1 VALVGEPRPVIRVA
15 RTVAIARAG
24 DVRILS
30 GSRKVGR
37 RRVGAERNGQA
48 GAGIFWALI
57 HHVERRWDRHRLIA
71 KARAAA
77 ATPTAATATAA
88 TETSTATTAAAETST
103 AATAAAET
111 PTAATATNEAAAT
124 ATAAAETS
132 TAAAADCDRRW
143 RHRDGFDQRLN
154 DDWLNFNDRLDDA
167 HKSLARHSR
176 RTERRRP
183 RRKWQQAQQRKPPE

>member
-1 VALVGEPRPVIRVA
+1 
-15 RTVAIARAG
+15 
-24 DVRILS
+24 
-30 GSRKVGR
+30 
-37 RRVGAERNGQA
+37 
-48 GAGIFWALI
+48 
-57 HHVERRWDRHRLIA
+57 LIA

-88 TETSTATTAAAETST
+88 TETSTATTAAAETSTAATAAAETST

-143 RHRDGFDQRLN
+143 RHRDGFDHRLN
-154 DDWLNFNDRLDDA
+154 DDWLNFNDRLDEDRLRISHWNA
-167 HKSLARHSR
+167 TAAALSEGCRGESDGQRRSASRQNSAMERHVTPHSSTFVPSR
-176 RTERRRP
+176 RP
-183 RRKWQQAQQRKPPE
+183 